1 MKDLS
6 SFSATIQKR
15 HRKHIRFYDDTFTGR
30 EAVDFL
36 LEVLP
41 NLLEENREVTRVKCV
56 LLMEKFFENDI
67 IRHCR
72 GCHLIGFKDSAELYE
87 LSPTA
92 EEIARSARPPLRR
105 VSSFN
110 DNKPKHAEQ
119 PIVNLALKIDPLPPM
134 VIPSSPAKLDATRRL
149 SMSHGNLSILRDIR
163 DTDSSLKIPKD
174 LYTRPYLPSPVAPLL
189 TAICG
194 GSLLSPR
201 HVLTAAHRA
210 IDMVSPSFI
219 MVGSVDVESVS
230 PNTKW
235 REVHATV
242 LHTNY
247 SRYNDTHQN
256 DIAVLEFSPEV
267 SYNDEVAP
275 VRFLRDDRKLPWKE
289 GILTGFGT
297 FRHRPNVFSL
307 QETVVSRFLLSATV
321 DLIDHE
327 RCRRVPP
334 RAHSYAICPLQE
346 RLPELASRAGDSG
359 GPLHIVRGGETFQ
372 VGLTSF
378 GTSVVANMYRQD
390 LFPSVFTRLS
400 SHCSFIVRATNGL
413 AKCL

>member
-174 LYTRPYLPSPVAPLL
+174 LYTRFNCRS
-189 TAICG
+189 
-194 GSLLSPR
+194 
-201 HVLTAAHRA
+201 
-210 IDMVSPSFI
+210 
-219 MVGSVDVESVS
+219 
-230 PNTKW
+230 
-235 REVHATV
+235 
-242 LHTNY
+242 
-247 SRYNDTHQN
+247 
-256 DIAVLEFSPEV
+256 
-267 SYNDEVAP
+267 
-275 VRFLRDDRKLPWKE
+275 
-289 GILTGFGT
+289 
-297 FRHRPNVFSL
+297 
-307 QETVVSRFLLSATV
+307 QEA
-321 DLIDHE
+321 
-327 RCRRVPP
+327 
-334 RAHSYAICPLQE
+334 
-346 RLPELASRAGDSG
+346 
-359 GPLHIVRGGETFQ
+359 
-372 VGLTSF
+372 
-378 GTSVVANMYRQD
+378 
-390 LFPSVFTRLS
+390 
-400 SHCSFIVRATNGL
+400 
-413 AKCL
+413 

>member
-1 MKDLS
+1 ML
-6 SFSATIQKR
+6 R
-15 HRKHIRFYDDTFTGR
+15 
-30 EAVDFL
+30 
-36 LEVLP
+36 LP
-41 NLLEENREVTRVKCV
+41 AALRQCLAPSP
-56 LLMEKFFENDI
+56 
-67 IRHCR
+67 
-72 GCHLIGFKDSAELYE
+72 G
-87 LSPTA
+87 SPTVPSV
-92 EEIARSARPPLRR
+92 RNGFQS
-105 VSSFN
+105 
-110 DNKPKHAEQ
+110 
-119 PIVNLALKIDPLPPM
+119 PI
-134 VIPSSPAKLDATRRL
+134 
-149 SMSHGNLSILRDIR
+149 
-163 DTDSSLKIPKD
+163 DSSVD
-174 LYTRPYLPSPVAPLL
+174 WRFSPYLPSPVAPLL

-327 RCRRVPP
+327 RCRSVYRN
-334 RAHSYAICPLQE
+334 
-346 RLPELASRAGDSG
+346 SRAGLFVQNSKLAQPCLRGVAFLSNSQICAVAPGKGTGRGDSG